1 MHKLTSRAAA
11 ALLALGTLATPAFA
25 ADKLKIG
32 FLTTLSG
39 PGGALGAEVRDGF
52 QLGIAHQGQKLGGLP
67 VELSIVD
74 DQQNPQTGRQ
84 SVERFIKRDKV
95 DLITGVVFSN
105 VLLPV
110 LPEILKAD
118 IPYLSTNTGPR
129 DYAGEKCN
137 PNFFAMAWQNED
149 IPAAMGKFATEK
161 GYKRVAMI
169 APNYPGGRESLD
181 GFKRLYKGELV
192 EEIYTKLGQ
201 LDYAAELATLR
212 QAKPDAVFFF
222 LPGGMGV
229 NFIKQFDGA
238 GLNKQMALLAPGF
251 SADEDTI
258 KAVGDSIA
266 GVFNASQWA
275 ADLDNAPNKR
285 FVADFVK
292 TYGRTP
298 TMYAAQAYDTAL
310 LIDSAVRKVG
320 GKIEDAP
327 ALRAALKAA
336 DFTSIRGSF
345 RFNNNQFPI
354 QNLYMRQVV
363 KDGSGKVGNRTV
375 GTVLSAHADP
385 FATQCPMK

>member
-1 MHKLTSRAAA
+1 MQSPTVRVAA

-39 PGGALGAEVRDGF
+39 PGGALGADVRDGF
-52 QLGIAHQGQKLGGLP
+52 QLGITHRGQKLGGLP
-67 VELSIVD
+67 VELNVVD
-74 DQQNPQTGRQ
+74 DQQSPQTGRQ
-84 SVERFIKRDKV
+84 SVERFLKRDKV

-110 LPEILKAD
+110 LPEILKSD

-212 QAKPDAVFFF
+212 QAKADAVFFF

-238 GLNKQMALLAPGF
+238 GLSKQMALLAPGF

-258 KAVGDSIA
+258 KAVGESIT

-336 DFTSIRGSF
+336 DFASVRGSF
-345 RFNNNQFPI
+345 RFNNNQFPV
-354 QNLYMRQVV
+354 QNLYMREVV
-363 KDGSGKVGNRTV
+363 KDASGKVGNRTV
-375 GTVLSAHADP
+375 GTVLSAYADP
-385 FATQCPMK
+385 FSAQCPMK